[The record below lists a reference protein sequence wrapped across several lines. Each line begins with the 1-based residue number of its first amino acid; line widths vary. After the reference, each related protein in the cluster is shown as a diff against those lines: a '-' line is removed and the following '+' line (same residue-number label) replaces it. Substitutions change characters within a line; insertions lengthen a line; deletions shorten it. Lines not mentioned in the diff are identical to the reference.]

1 MEPKFSLAHLTAL
14 EFSPPEL
21 TYLAAKTGFDY
32 VSMRPIY
39 MGLPGEKNYDLANN
53 REMYKKTKKALQE
66 TGLELLD
73 IELAKVDK
81 GIDYKNYEPAFEVA
95 AELGGKHVLS
105 SIWIDDEDFALE
117 QFSNICDLAEQYNL
131 TVDLE
136 YVPIASI
143 TNLSETVEILKKADK
158 KNSGLMIDAHHF
170 YRAGDNVEE
179 LTKLPMEWFH
189 YMHLCDVPGA
199 EPSSRQEMTRILRE
213 ERLYVGE
220 GNADIAGL
228 LQHTPNVPYSLE
240 IPHHRRSKEMGFEK
254 HVKQCLQTAKQYVNN
269 TVFSGES

>member
-14 EFSPPEL
+14 EYSPPEL
-21 TYLAAKTGFDY
+21 TYLAAKAGFDY

-39 MGLPGEKNYDLANN
+39 MGLPDEKNYDLANN

-105 SIWIDDEDFALE
+105 SIWVDDEDFALE
-117 QFSNICDLAEQYNL
+117 QFSKICDLANQYNL

-158 KNSGLMIDAHHF
+158 KNTGLMIDAHHF
-170 YRAGDNVEE
+170 YRAGDKAEE
-179 LTKLPMEWFH
+179 LSELPGEWFH
-189 YMHLCDVPGA
+189 YMHLCDAPGV
-199 EPSSRQEMTRILRE
+199 EPSSQEEMTRILRE
-213 ERLYVGE
+213 ERPYVGE
-220 GNADIAGL
+220 GAADISGL
-228 LQHTPNVPYSLE
+228 LRNTPNVPYSLE
-240 IPHHRRSKEMGFEK
+240 IPHIRRAKELGYEK
-254 HVKQCLQTAKQYVNN
+254 HAKKCLQTAKQYVKN

>member
-1 MEPKFSLAHLTAL
+1 MDPKFSLAHLTAL
-14 EFSPPEL
+14 EYSPPEL
-21 TYLAAKTGFDY
+21 TYLAAKAGFDY

-39 MGLPGEKNYDLANN
+39 MGLPDEKNYDLANN
-53 REMYKKTKKALQE
+53 WEMYKKTKKALQE

-105 SIWIDDEDFALE
+105 SIWVDEEDFALE
-117 QFSNICDLAEQYNL
+117 QFSKICDLANQYNL

-158 KNSGLMIDAHHF
+158 KNAGLMIDAHHF
-170 YRAGDNVEE
+170 YRAGDKAEE
-179 LTKLPMEWFH
+179 LSELPREWFH
-189 YMHLCDVPGA
+189 YMHLCDAPGV
-199 EPSSRQEMTRILRE
+199 EPSSQEEMTRILRE
-213 ERLYVGE
+213 ERPYVGE
-220 GNADIAGL
+220 GAADISGL
-228 LQHTPNVPYSLE
+228 LRNTPNVPYSLE
-240 IPHHRRSKEMGFEK
+240 IPHSRRAKELGYENHAK
-254 HVKQCLQTAKQYVNN
+254 KCLQTAKQYVKN
-269 TVFSGES
+269 TVFSG